1 MGGSRAGSQGVR
13 FVPAVEGLEDRTVP
27 SGNVDARVFEG
38 VLYLAG
44 DDASNMVSVTGAGDN
59 AVRIQSLDGT
69 TLINGQAVGPNGVLI
84 GGVKKGYH
92 AVMGAGDDV
101 LMINRTTGKGGV
113 NFDMGAGND
122 VAMVLNAG
130 HRGPTKVLG
139 GDGNDIVE
147 LRIGDYRKDVL
158 IDTGAGDD
166 QVNLFALR
174 GRATA
179 SLFNTGGTDFISG
192 QNFAF
197 KGFRQTGLFVPG
209 VQPALL
215 PTPSIPAPDTTA
227 PSVTL
232 TSSTAS
238 TFRTGTAD
246 FTATFS
252 EDVTEF
258 TSSGITVTNGTVG
271 AVTRVD
277 ARTYRFS
284 VTPTGQ
290 GAVTAR
296 VNAGAAVDAARN
308 ANTASETVSRTF
320 DSITQTPTL
329 ALSASSDSG
338 TVGDLRTDFANVA
351 LTGTAEAG
359 STVRLFTATSGT
371 APGSGT
377 LVATTTAA
385 ANGGF
390 VFSVPLTTGP
400 NSYVVRATDAA
411 GNVSGTFAQTFTL
424 NTAPTGAAQT
434 LNLTTGTPSSVDLAT
449 TVFSD
454 AERVVRFTINFP
466 NPTTGATQ
474 TASIDINVF
483 ADDAPASVAQ
493 FLSYVNAAAGNG
505 SYDATIF
512 HRLATSFV
520 LQGGGFKFDDNA
532 NTFSP
537 LTSSSVANNPGV
549 SNTIGTIAFA
559 KGSSPNSTN
568 EFFFNLGDNSA
579 NLDLQNSGFTVFGQ
593 VMGTGLQT
601 LATLNQLQTFN
612 GAGVP
617 GAPPFPVGPNANTT
631 SFPTNINAVDLINLT
646 AADELT
652 TAQKLS
658 FQVVSN
664 SNSAVATAVLNA
676 DGRTVDIVPLTT
688 GTTTI
693 TVRALDLDG
702 TPTTTT
708 ITVNVT
714 APPGP

>member
-1 MGGSRAGSQGVR
+1 MGRNGAGADGNR
-13 FVPAVEGLEDRTVP
+13 FIPAVEGLEDRTVP
-27 SGNVDARVFEG
+27 AGGIAAKVFDG
-38 VLYLAG
+38 VLYIAG
-44 DDASNMVSVTGAGDN
+44 DDASNMISVTASVGDN

-69 TLINGQAVGPNGVLI
+69 TLINGVAVGSDGVVI

-92 AVMGAGDDV
+92 AVMGGGDDV
-101 LMINRTTGKGGV
+101 LIINRSTGKGGV
-113 NFDMGAGND
+113 NFDMGDGND

-139 GDGNDIVE
+139 GAGNDTVE

-158 IDTGAGDD
+158 IDTGTGDD

-174 GRATA
+174 GRASA
-179 SLFNTGGTDFISG
+179 SLFNTGGTDFLSG

-197 KGFRQTGLFVPG
+197 KQFTQVAFLPG
-209 VQPALL
+209 AQPAAL
-215 PTPSIPAPDTTA
+215 PAAPTADTVA
-227 PSVTL
+227 PGVTL
-232 TSSTAS
+232 TSSTAAL
-238 TFRTGTAD
+238 FRTGTAD

-252 EDVTEF
+252 EDVTGF
-258 TSSGITVTNGTVG
+258 TSSGIAVTNGTVT
-271 AVTRVD
+271 ALTQVD

-290 GAVTAR
+290 GAVTAQVR
-296 VNAGAAVDAARN
+296 AGAAVDASRN
-308 ANTASETVSRTF
+308 GNTASDTVSRTF
-320 DSITQTPTL
+320 DSVTATPTL
-329 ALSASSDSG
+329 ALATSSDSG

-385 ANGGF
+385 PNGGF
-390 VFSVPLTTGP
+390 VLSVPLTVGP
-400 NSYVVRATDAA
+400 NSYVVRSTDAA

-424 NTAPTGAAQT
+424 NAAPTGASQTITRSVAQGAT
-434 LNLTTGTPSSVDLAT
+434 SVDLAT

-454 AERVVRFTINFP
+454 AERVVRFSINFP

-483 ADDAPASVAQ
+483 ADDAPNSVAQ

-505 SYDATIF
+505 SYDASIF
-512 HRLATSFV
+512 HRLATNFV

-532 NTFSP
+532 NTFSA
-537 LTSSSVANNPGV
+537 LTSSSITNEPGV

-601 LATLNQLQTFN
+601 LATLNQLPTFN
-612 GAGVP
+612 GAGIP

-631 SFPTNINAVDLINLT
+631 SFPTNINAADLINLV

-652 TAQKLS
+652 TAQKLM
-658 FQVVSN
+658 FEVVSN
-664 SNSAVATAVLNA
+664 SNAAVATAVLNA
-676 DGRTVDIVPLTT
+676 DGRTVDIVPLTP
-688 GTTTI
+688 GTTTV
-693 TVRALDLDG
+693 TVRATDLDG
-702 TPTTTT
+702 TATTTT
-708 ITVNVT
+708 ITVTVP
-714 APPGP
+714 AA